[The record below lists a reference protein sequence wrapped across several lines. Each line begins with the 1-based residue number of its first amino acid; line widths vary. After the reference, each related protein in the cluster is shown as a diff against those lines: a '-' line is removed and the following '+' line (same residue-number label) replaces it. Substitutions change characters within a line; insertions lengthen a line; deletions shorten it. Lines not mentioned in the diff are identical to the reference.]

1 MRLKTLIAK
10 GRGKAD
16 FRNGACGFGQIAE
29 AGEAA
34 NNYFSGKPLSF
45 IELTPWDYTSSPV
58 VVQLFFK
65 IYSDAG

>member
-45 IELTPWDYTSSPV
+45 IELTLRTSPV
-58 VVQLFFK
+58 VVQLFLK